1 MKWKTITNKM
11 KRVSVKDCL
20 QAFPMVVGFIC
31 SLVFRFIRPNIWLIC
46 ERKNEARDN
55 GYCFFKYLAENGK
68 PGIFPVYAINRR
80 CVDYQKVKEYRC
92 IQFGSLTHWIYYFS
106 AKRNISTQKNGNP
119 NAALC
124 YFLEVVMKFNN
135 HTVFLQHGITKDDA
149 KWLYYEQTNFDL
161 FVCAAKPE
169 YEYIKERFG
178 YPEGNL
184 ALVGFCRY
192 DMLMKQHAQK
202 RQIPVMPTHRQWL
215 SDVSEETLAYEQSKD
230 FRDSEYFQSY
240 YSMLNS
246 GRLLSFLEENDL
258 SLVFYLHSNLQRH
271 SNLFQSPSSR
281 IVIASDSKYDV
292 QQLLQESS
300 LLVTDYSSVYFDFA
314 YMRKPVIYYQFDLEK
329 YRRGQYAEGYFS
341 YEKDGFGPIAYHEDE
356 LIDNIVKLGNN
367 QFQMTDTYAK
377 RVTDFFSFSDAGNC
391 ERTFRAIKNMR
402 R

>member
-68 PGIFPVYAINRR
+68 PGIFPVYAINRK

-169 YEYIKERFG
+169 YE
-178 YPEGNL
+178 
-184 ALVGFCRY
+184 
-192 DMLMKQHAQK
+192 
-202 RQIPVMPTHRQWL
+202 
-215 SDVSEETLAYEQSKD
+215 QSKD

-240 YSMLNS
+240 YSVLNS
-246 GRLLSFLEENDL
+246 GRLLSFLEENDI
-258 SLVFYLHSNLQRH
+258 SLVFYLHSNLQRY
-271 SNLFQSPSSR
+271 SSQFTSPSSR
-281 IVIASDSKYDV
+281 IVIASHS
-292 QQLLQESS
+292 Q
-300 LLVTDYSSVYFDFA
+300 T
-314 YMRKPVIYYQFDLEK
+314 
-329 YRRGQYAEGYFS
+329 RG
-341 YEKDGFGPIAYHEDE
+341 
-356 LIDNIVKLGNN
+356 IVKEHFGLS
-367 QFQMTDTYAK
+367 K
-377 RVTDFFSFSDAGNC
+377 
-391 ERTFRAIKNMR
+391 I
-402 R
+402 